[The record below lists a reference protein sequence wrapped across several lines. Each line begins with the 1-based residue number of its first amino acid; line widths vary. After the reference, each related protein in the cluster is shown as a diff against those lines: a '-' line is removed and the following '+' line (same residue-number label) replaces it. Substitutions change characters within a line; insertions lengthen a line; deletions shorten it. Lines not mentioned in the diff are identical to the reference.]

1 MNKLY
6 VVMVK
11 EGVKFIPCKTQSCIG
26 IIAASD
32 EETAMSRLDE
42 EYRRLQQLG
51 SNVTQ
56 NDFKI
61 VEFESYKTEYCLEDL
76 TAAVKEAYE
85 IALNTV
91 CDDGGT
97 CNMDCP
103 ALSYRYMNATA
114 NEVLKAIKDAGVDAY
129 ESCGYINISIPG
141 GYCGSC
147 RKARA
152 EAFSASLQRRGFPCY
167 VRYIID

>member
-1 MNKLY
+1 MKKLY

-11 EGVKFIPCKTQSCIG
+11 EGVKFIPCKTQSCTG

-42 EYRRLQQLG
+42 EYCRLKKLG

-97 CNMDCP
+97 CNMDRP
-103 ALSYRYMNATA
+103 ALNYRYMNATA
-114 NEVLKAIKDAGVDAY
+114 NEVLKAIKDAGVSAY
-129 ESCGYINISIPG
+129 ESCGYINICIPG
-141 GYCGSC
+141 SYCGRC
-147 RKARA
+147 NTARA
-152 EAFSASLQRRGFPCY
+152 EAFSELLQRRGFPCY

>member
-1 MNKLY
+1 MKLY

-11 EGVKFIPCKTQSCIG
+11 EGVQFIPCRTLSDKG
-26 IIAASD
+26 IIASSISD
-32 EETAMSRLDE
+32 YAMTGLDE
-42 EYRRLQQLG
+42 EYRRLNNLG
-51 SNVTQ
+51 SNVTR

-97 CNMDCP
+97 CNMDRP

-114 NEVLKAIKDAGVDAY
+114 NEVLKAIKDAGVDSY

>member
-1 MNKLY
+1 MKLY
-6 VVMVK
+6 VVMIK
-11 EGVKFIPCKTQSCIG
+11 EGVRFIPCRTSSEDG
-26 IIAASD
+26 IIASSNSD
-32 EETAMSRLDE
+32 YAMTGLDE
-42 EYRRLQQLG
+42 EYRRLKKLG
-51 SNVTQ
+51 SNVTR

-61 VEFESYKTEYCLEDL
+61 VEFDSYKTEYCLEDL
-76 TAAVKEAYE
+76 TAAAKEAYE

-97 CNMDCP
+97 CNMDRP

-114 NEVLKAIKDAGVDAY
+114 NELLKAIKDAGVSAY

-141 GYCGSC
+141 DYCGRC
-147 RKARA
+147 RTARA
-152 EAFSASLQRRGFPCY
+152 EAFSGSLLRRGFPCY

>member
-1 MNKLY
+1 MKLY

-11 EGVKFIPCKTQSCIG
+11 EGVQFIPCRTSSDNG
-26 IIAASD
+26 IIASSISD
-32 EETAMSRLDE
+32 YAMTGLDE
-42 EYRRLQQLG
+42 EYRRLKNLG
-51 SNVTQ
+51 SNVTR

-97 CNMDCP
+97 CNMDRP

-129 ESCGYINISIPG
+129 ESCDYINISIPG
-141 GYCGSC
+141 DYCGSC